1 MISEEMFGC
10 LFIVGT
16 VLFVILSSEIYK
28 DDENEYWN

>member
-10 LFIVGT
+10 FFIIGA
-16 VLFVILSSEIYK
+16 VLFVILSSEIHK